1 MLFFFFAGGI
11 VNVGEGVKFVDYD
24 VDVVASD
31 SVTLAGDA
39 LAFVGTRNG
48 MELATADFVFDGVE
62 VGSNSIYT
70 SWVADEDNTVCQ
82 KFGLQMKVETGAVT
96 VDDEFGL
103 GEMLCSHS
111 FICL

>member
-1 MLFFFFAGGI
+1 MFGLFFTRA
-11 VNVGEGVKFVDYD
+11 VVDVGQRVEFVDHD
-24 VDVVASD
+24 VDVVTTD
-31 SVTLAGDA
+31 TVTLAGDA

-48 MELATADFVFDGVE
+48 MELATADFVFNGVE

-103 GEMLCSHS
+103 GEMLCTHS
-111 FICL
+111 FICF